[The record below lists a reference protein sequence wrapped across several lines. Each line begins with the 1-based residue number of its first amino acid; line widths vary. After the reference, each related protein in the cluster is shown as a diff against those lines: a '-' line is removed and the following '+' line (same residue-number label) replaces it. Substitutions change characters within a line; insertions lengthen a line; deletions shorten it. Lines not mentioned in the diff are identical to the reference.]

1 MSSTRDQLVLSL
13 GPLPS
18 FCWLQG
24 AFHTNSQKGA
34 QAMNCRCVN
43 SLHAL
48 RAGKTLQAVST
59 VCFRPRDNGAKHV
72 CDREL
77 DDAAL
82 GKDAE
87 ELPYFHAYLPALGI
101 WQALMLGVPS
111 FFLELTHPPP
121 CFFFF
126 SLQYY
131 KMNAAVYFQLFRWER
146 VTRIVV
152 NARLIWSSHLHLCV
166 LSPT

>member
-1 MSSTRDQLVLSL
+1 M
-13 GPLPS
+13 
-18 FCWLQG
+18 
-24 AFHTNSQKGA
+24 A
-34 QAMNCRCVN
+34 QN
-43 SLHAL
+43 
-48 RAGKTLQAVST
+48 
-59 VCFRPRDNGAKHV
+59 V

-111 FFLELTHPPP
+111 FFLELTPPP
-121 CFFFF
+121 VVFFF

-152 NARLIWSSHLHLCV
+152 NARLICSSHLHLCV